1 MERVFDFTRDY
12 QTIAYLFI
20 IILLIVNMIFTIFS
34 KNNVKILSKQLLA
47 WIIIFLIICVGYAF
61 KFELNYLSQRV
72 LSVLIPSYSWVDSQ
86 GRIVISRGS
95 DSHFYINAIVNGIM
109 IKFMVD
115 TGASDVALT
124 LNDAKK
130 LKLDLSKLNYNKT
143 YSTANGIITGA
154 SIRLDSMEIGAGIF
168 KNVEA
173 HLGSGNLD
181 VSLLGM
187 SVLERFKVFKI
198 DRDMLI
204 LEY

>member
-1 MERVFDFTRDY
+1 MKYISTRNNKKTY
-12 QTIAYLFI
+12 NFI
-20 IILLIVNMIFTIFS
+20 ETFLNGLALDGGLYIP
-34 KNNVKILSKQLLA
+34 KKIPRLSSA
-47 WIIIFLIICVGYAF
+47 
-61 KFELNYLSQRV
+61 
-72 LSVLIPSYSWVDSQ
+72 
-86 GRIVISRGS
+86 
-95 DSHFYINAIVNGIM
+95 
-109 IKFMVD
+109 
-115 TGASDVALT
+115 T
-124 LNDAKK
+124 LNR
-130 LKLDLSKLNYNKT
+130 LSKLNYNKT